1 MRKNLLTSLP
11 SFFGFSALIELDAS
25 SNSLEYLPDDLGC
38 CSNLTT
44 LWLGGN
50 QACFLGWGMVGMCT
64 LKLFSGDATPMK

>member
-11 SFFGFSALIELDAS
+11 SFFGFSALVELDAS
-25 SNSLEYLPDDLGC
+25 ANSLECLPDDLGC

-50 QACFLGWGMVGMCT
+50 QARFLAWGMVRGMCA
-64 LKLFSGDATPMK
+64 LKLFSGDAAV